1 MAGCRCAGWRIRL
14 IEDNSLRSPGYKEVN
29 INAGY
34 RFTPR
39 LKLELSIFNLTNS
52 HAFAAQY
59 AYDYRLTP
67 TSAVSTGATGHALE
81 PTSARLAIT
90 AGF

>member
-1 MAGCRCAGWRIRL
+1 M
-14 IEDNSLRSPGYKEVN
+14 
-29 INAGY
+29 NAGY